1 MKQYL
6 LLLPLLWNAF
16 SYAQVGIGTDD
27 PQATLDVN
35 GNLMVRNVTTASSVN
50 NPSILV
56 LENNEIKKVE
66 ASSIIGGS
74 GSVTNAVAFLA
85 SRRDQLL
92 QNDLIPLNIGNWK
105 RVNLQPTDATIGQ
118 TNSTNNAEYVVQSS
132 GVYQV
137 TYELELLGPINY
149 NYFSTKK
156 IALFK
161 NNDLLSEKIFKT
173 LGFSYSDPNL
183 TSFNNVIISKLFRLE
198 QGDVLKFAADIDFNF
213 SYAEDSKYEATVNL
227 FKICD

>member
-16 SYAQVGIGTDD
+16 SYAQVGIGTDQ
-27 PQATLDVN
+27 PKATLDVN
-35 GNLMVRNVTTASSVN
+35 GNLMVRDVTTANSVTN
-50 NPSILV
+50 HSILV

-66 ASSIIGGS
+66 ASSIIGGNGNVNNS
-74 GSVTNAVAFLA
+74 IAFLA
-85 SRRDQLL
+85 SRKDQLL
-92 QNDLIPLNIGNWK
+92 KNDLIPLNISNWK
-105 RVNLQPTDATIGQ
+105 RINLQPNDATIGQ
-118 TNSTNNAEYVVQSS
+118 TNSNNNAEYVIQSS
-132 GVYQV
+132 GVYQI

-161 NNDLLSEKIFKT
+161 NNNILSEKNFKT

-183 TSFNNVIISKLFRLE
+183 TSFNNTIISKLFRLE
-198 QGDVLKFAADIDFNF
+198 KDDILIFAADIEFGF

-227 FKICD
+227 FKVSE